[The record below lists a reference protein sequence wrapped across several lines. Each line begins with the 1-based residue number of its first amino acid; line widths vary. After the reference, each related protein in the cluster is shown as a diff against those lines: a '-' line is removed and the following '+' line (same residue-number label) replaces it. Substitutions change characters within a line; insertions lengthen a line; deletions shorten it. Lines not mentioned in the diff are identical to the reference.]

1 MSSASATGT
10 QTSSEITSSSPEVS
24 ISASVSSSLS
34 STSSQ
39 VIYDV
44 KFDSRGGSTIPPM
57 NVIANRALIAPPV
70 FRAGY
75 QLAAWYTSNDA
86 GLSFLQPWDFQND
99 RVNAHVTLYARWYLD
114 SKVDQL
120 SSMASHGLA
129 LTDHGVLLGWGSNT
143 FNQNGL
149 GEALMAPTIL
159 LVTDDDPLVQIVTGS
174 THSLVLTATSSVY
187 AWGSNSHGQLALP
200 AEVQQTGTPT
210 KIMLPLL
217 EDETVVHLA
226 AGHAHTL
233 AVTSLGRVMTWGF
246 NLYGQIGDG
255 SQTTLG
261 TNRNKYTPT
270 LIHFADLLPLEK
282 VIRVYGSAGHS
293 SYALTNMGTVYAW
306 GRSAYGSLG
315 ILPGGHK
322 LTPAKVTFA
331 SLQLDEVID
340 DLVIG
345 GLHVFSRTNL
355 QRWFSFGFNN
365 AGQLGNNSLIQQDL
379 PTLFNPQ
386 GLEGT
391 IIERMVAGSNY
402 SVCLTE
408 GGDLYAFGDNRYGHL
423 GIGSTENAL
432 LPQRIN
438 LPNLNETDQIKT
450 MAAAGLQTYAT
461 TEEGRIFAWG
471 SNPYPST
478 MIGFNDYETSPID
491 VTMMIIQS
499 LGFF

>member
-1 MSSASATGT
+1 
-10 QTSSEITSSSPEVS
+10 
-24 ISASVSSSLS
+24 
-34 STSSQ
+34 
-39 VIYDV
+39 
-44 KFDSRGGSTIPPM
+44 
-57 NVIANRALIAPPV
+57 
-70 FRAGY
+70 
-75 QLAAWYTSNDA
+75 
-86 GLSFLQPWDFQND
+86 
-99 RVNAHVTLYARWYLD
+99 
-114 SKVDQL
+114 
-120 SSMASHGLA
+120 
-129 LTDHGVLLGWGSNT
+129 
-143 FNQNGL
+143 
-149 GEALMAPTIL
+149 
-159 LVTDDDPLVQIVTGS
+159 
-174 THSLVLTATSSVY
+174 
-187 AWGSNSHGQLALP
+187 
-200 AEVQQTGTPT
+200 
-210 KIMLPLL
+210 
-217 EDETVVHLA
+217 
-226 AGHAHTL
+226 
-233 AVTSLGRVMTWGF
+233 
-246 NLYGQIGDG
+246 
-255 SQTTLG
+255 
-261 TNRNKYTPT
+261 
-270 LIHFADLLPLEK
+270 
-282 VIRVYGSAGHS
+282 
-293 SYALTNMGTVYAW
+293 MGTVYAW

-345 GLHVFSRTNL
+345 GLHVFARTNFH
-355 QRWFSFGFNN
+355 RWFSFGFNN

-408 GGDLYAFGDNRYGHL
+408 GGELYAFGDNRYGHL